1 MEKQEAEGGPAGEI
15 RPFSRF
21 PRRRSQIKPKASKLL
36 PGHIYK
42 RKLFFKKTKETPN
55 GEQLL
60 EKEER
65 PERPIF
71 WT

>member
-1 MEKQEAEGGPAGEI
+1 M
-15 RPFSRF
+15 
-21 PRRRSQIKPKASKLL
+21 PKASKLL